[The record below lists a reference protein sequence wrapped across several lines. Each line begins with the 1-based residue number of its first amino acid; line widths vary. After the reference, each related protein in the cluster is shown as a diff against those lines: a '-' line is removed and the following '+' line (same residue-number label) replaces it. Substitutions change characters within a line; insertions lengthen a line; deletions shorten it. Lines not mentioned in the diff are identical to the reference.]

1 MTTDTG
7 ISLLCFGDFSIF
19 FMIFSKHYVICRSI
33 SLEDFEAC
41 GGLYHCSQRHARHLS
56 CSVSRGS
63 CVSFKRCETDV
74 TRWKTD
80 TTAGV
85 IILPSQTNR
94 LLLGARPAPAL
105 TTSAAHRQLLARFS
119 RRLYST
125 AITASLPVGA
135 PIRAWALV
143 MLAFRSSPVSHRLR
157 DIRRV
162 LPRHGDGHNTN

>member
-1 MTTDTG
+1 MHFTQ
-7 ISLLCFGDFSIF
+7 
-19 FMIFSKHYVICRSI
+19 KICTSI
-33 SLEDFEAC
+33 SLEDFEAY
-41 GGLYHCSQRHARHLS
+41 GGLCYCSRTDARHLS
-56 CSVSRGS
+56 HPASRRS
-63 CVSFKRCETDV
+63 CVSFTRCETDV

-85 IILPSQTNR
+85 IILHSQTNR

-143 MLAFRSSPVSHRLR
+143 MLAFRSSPVRNQPFPACSRAITQL
-157 DIRRV
+157 
-162 LPRHGDGHNTN
+162 

>member
-1 MTTDTG
+1 
-7 ISLLCFGDFSIF
+7 
-19 FMIFSKHYVICRSI
+19 MIFLLICRSI

-63 CVSFKRCETDV
+63 CVSFTRCETDV

-85 IILPSQTNR
+85 IILHSQTNR
-94 LLLGARPAPAL
+94 LLLSARPAPAL

-143 MLAFRSSPVSHRLR
+143 MLAFRSSPVRNQPFPACSRAITQL
-157 DIRRV
+157 
-162 LPRHGDGHNTN
+162 